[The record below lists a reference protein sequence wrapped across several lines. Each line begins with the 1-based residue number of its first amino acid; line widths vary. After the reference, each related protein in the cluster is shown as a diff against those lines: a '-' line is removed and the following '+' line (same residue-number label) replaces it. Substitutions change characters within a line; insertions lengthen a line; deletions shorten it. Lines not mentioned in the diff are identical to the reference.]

1 MRIRIISLFLVST
14 IFISLNSATAS
25 QLQDNLEGISTKLT
39 SILREKASFLET
51 MGDLELSAEIASD
64 AKDLN
69 ELSKIKDLTLELLN
83 KHEVLE
89 KDLPSLKK
97 TLDDDCAKARKDNS
111 QTAEAIDAIG
121 ACEDAES
128 VYLASENSTKSF
140 RELQRN
146 IEANLIKFGL
156 TLVKPTPSPSPS
168 ISAKP
173 SSPPSP
179 SISAKPETTASK
191 KSTPATKKTIKCV
204 KGKITKTITAVNPK
218 CPTGYK
224 KK

>member
-89 KDLPSLKK
+89 KELPSLKK

-173 SSPPSP
+173 
-179 SISAKPETTASK
+179 ETTASK